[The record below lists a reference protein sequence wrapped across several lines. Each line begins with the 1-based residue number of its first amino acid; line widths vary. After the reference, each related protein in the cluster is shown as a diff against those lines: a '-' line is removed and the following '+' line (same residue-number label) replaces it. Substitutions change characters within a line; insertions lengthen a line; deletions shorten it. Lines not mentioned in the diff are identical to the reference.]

1 MQRTG
6 APSRRSIRLP
16 GYDYRAP
23 AGYFVTICT
32 ARRLPLFGSVVD
44 GSVHLSRFG
53 EIVREEW
60 FRTARVRPGVLLLED
75 EFVVMPNHLHG
86 IVWLTEEPPGAGLGS
101 EQPGGSR
108 PRLAA
113 GSLGAIVGAF
123 KAVTARRID
132 RERGTPGAPVWQ
144 RNYWERIIR
153 SERELERIRRYIAE
167 NPLRWDADSLHPDRW
182 TPGGTLDFLVVAMA
196 PDEPSSAG
204 SLSDSAWA
212 G

>member
-1 MQRTG
+1 VQRTG
-6 APSRRSIRLP
+6 PPSRRSIRLT

-23 AGYFVTICT
+23 AGYFVTIC
-32 ARRLPLFGSVVD
+32 AAQHRPLFGSVVE
-44 GSVHLSRFG
+44 GAVQLSRFG

-60 FRTARVRPGVLLLED
+60 LRTARLRPGVLVAEE

-86 IVWLTEEPPGAGLGS
+86 IVWLTAEPLGAEGGT
-101 EQPGGSR
+101 QPGRQR

-113 GSLGAIVGAF
+113 GSLGAIVGTF
-123 KAVTARRID
+123 KAVTARRIN
-132 RERGTPGAPVWQ
+132 RERGTPGAAVWQ

-153 SERELERIRRYIAE
+153 SERELERIRRYIHE

-182 TPGGTLDFLVVAMA
+182 IPGGALDFLVVPMA
-196 PDEPSSAG
+196 PDGPSSAG
-204 SLSDSAWA
+204 GRNDSASV